1 MKEMGKGLEVC
12 PQWLTNWRRRS
23 RYREVANVCVPLVMG
38 TAATTVMEFTDRVF
52 LANYSLDAIAAA
64 TPSGI
69 AAFLFLAFFGGVA
82 AYISVFIAQY
92 KGAGASRRIG
102 AALWQG
108 IYFSISSGCVLAVS
122 SQFMAAPIFSLAGH
136 PLHIQSL
143 ETVYFKIL
151 CMGSVFHISVHALSA
166 FFTGRGVTRPVMVI
180 SFLGMAFNIPLDYVL
195 INGIWIFPEL
205 GIAGAAIATV
215 SSWAL
220 MALLFSMLIFTATND
235 KDYAVVSSRRLDT
248 DMFLRLMKF
257 GIPGSMQ
264 FCLDVFAF
272 TFFIFMV
279 GRIGTLELA
288 ATSIV
293 LSISSIAFMPAMGF
307 SQGIS
312 SLVGQALGRKRPD
325 EARYAT
331 FSAIHFLLFY
341 TLLVDLLF
349 IFAPEKALSLFMIHS
364 QAAGEAAAIM
374 EMGRSLLHIVAVYLF
389 MDALYL
395 SFVGVLKGA
404 GDTRFVMWSIGI
416 AGLCFMIGP
425 LYVGIHL
432 LQKGV
437 VYAWMCVL
445 AFITSLFLLSFYRYR
460 QGKWKHMLVM
470 GNTPHGE
477 KEV

>member
-1 MKEMGKGLEVC
+1 MQRGIETLS
-12 PQWLTNWRRRS
+12 QWLADWRQRS

-52 LANYSLDAIAAA
+52 LANYSL
-64 TPSGI
+64 
-69 AAFLFLAFFGGVA
+69 
-82 AYISVFIAQY
+82 
-92 KGAGASRRIG
+92 
-102 AALWQG
+102 
-108 IYFSISSGCVLAVS
+108 
-122 SQFMAAPIFSLAGH
+122 
-136 PLHIQSL
+136 

-151 CMGSVFHISVHALSA
+151 CMGSVFHISVHALCA
-166 FFTGRGVTRPVMVI
+166 FFTGRGETRPVMVV
-180 SFLGMAFNIPLDYVL
+180 SFLGMAFNIPLDYFL

-220 MALLFSMLIFTATND
+220 MALLFSLLIFTETNE
-235 KDYAVVSSRRLDT
+235 KDYAVTSSRRLDT
-248 DMFLRLMKF
+248 GMLMRLMKY
-257 GIPGSMQ
+257 GLPGSMQ

-272 TFFIFMV
+272 AFFIFMV

-312 SLVGQALGRKRPD
+312 TLVGQALGRKRPD

-331 FSAIHFLLFY
+331 LSAIHFLLLY

-349 IFAPEKALSLFMIHS
+349 IFAPEKALSLFMLHS
-364 QAAGEAAAIM
+364 QAGGEAAAIM
-374 EMGRSLLHIVAVYLF
+374 ELGQRLLNIVAVYLF
-389 MDALYL
+389 MDALYM

-404 GDTRFVMWSIGI
+404 GDTRFVMWSIGG
-416 AGLCFMIGP
+416 AGLCFMLGP
-425 LYVGIHL
+425 LYVGIHF
-432 LQKGV
+432 LQMGV
-437 VYAWMCVL
+437 VYAWICVL

-460 QGKWKHMLVM
+460 QGKWKHMLVT
-470 GNTPHGE
+470 GIPPGSPPSQQ
-477 KEV
+477 KDRS

>member
-1 MKEMGKGLEVC
+1 MQRGIEILS
-12 PQWLTNWRRRS
+12 QWLADWRRRS
-23 RYREVANVCVPLVMG
+23 RYREVANICVPLVMG

-108 IYFSISSGCVLAVS
+108 IYFSISSGCVLAACS
-122 SQFMAAPIFSLAGH
+122 LFMAEPIFSLAGH
-136 PLHIQSL
+136 PQHIQSL
-143 ETVYFKIL
+143 EAVYFKIL
-151 CMGSVFHISVHALSA
+151 CIGSVFHISVHALSA

-220 MALLFSMLIFTATND
+220 MALLFSMLIFTSTNE
-235 KDYAVVSSRRLDT
+235 KDYAVVSSHRLET
-248 DMFLRLMKF
+248 GMFLRLMKF

-312 SLVGQALGRKRPD
+312 TLVGQALGRKRPD
-325 EARYAT
+325 EAKYAT
-331 FSAIHFLLFY
+331 LSAMHLLLFY

-364 QAAGEAAAIM
+364 QAGGETAAIM
-374 EMGRSLLHIVAVYLF
+374 EMGCSLLHIVAIYLF
-389 MDALYL
+389 MDAMYM

-416 AGLCFMIGP
+416 ASLCFMIGP
-425 LYVGIHL
+425 LYIGVHL
-432 LQKGV
+432 LQMGV

-460 QGKWKHMLVM
+460 QGKWKHMLVT
-470 GNTPHGE
+470 GSIPHGE
-477 KEV
+477 KTVL

>member
-1 MKEMGKGLEVC
+1 MQRGIEILS
-12 PQWLTNWRRRS
+12 QWLADWRRRS

-92 KGAGASRRIG
+92 KGAGKSGRIG

-108 IYFSISSGCVLAVS
+108 IYFSISSGCVLAAS
-122 SQFMAAPIFSLAGH
+122 SQFMTAPIFSLAGH
-136 PLHIQSL
+136 PQHIQSL
-143 ETVYFKIL
+143 EAVYFKIL
-151 CMGSVFHISVHALSA
+151 CMGSVFHISSHALSA
-166 FFTGRGVTRPVMVI
+166 FFTGRGETRPVMVV
-180 SFLGMAFNIPLDYVL
+180 SFLGMAFNIPLDYLL

-220 MALLFSMLIFTATND
+220 MALLFSMLIFTSTNE
-235 KDYAVVSSRRLDT
+235 KDYSVVSDRGFDT
-248 DMFLRLMKF
+248 DMLMRLMKH

-279 GRIGTLELA
+279 GRIGAPELA

-312 SLVGQALGRKRPD
+312 TLVGQALGRKRPD
-325 EARYAT
+325 EAKYAT
-331 FSAIHFLLFY
+331 LSAMHFLLFY

-349 IFAPEKALSLFMIHS
+349 IFAPEKAMYLFMVHS
-364 QAAGEAAAIM
+364 QNVGEAIAIM
-374 EMGRSLLHIVAVYLF
+374 EMGRSLLHIVAIYLF
-389 MDALYL
+389 MDAMYM

-416 AGLCFMIGP
+416 AGLCFMIAP
-425 LYVGIHL
+425 LYIGVYL
-432 LQKGV
+432 LQMGV
-437 VYAWMCVL
+437 VYAWICVL
-445 AFITSLFLLSFYRYR
+445 VFITSLFLLSFYRYR
-460 QGKWKHMLVM
+460 QGKWKHMLVT
-470 GNTPHGE
+470 GSILHGE
-477 KEV
+477 KTVL